1 MTSNNPYRS
10 IFLYGSRVYGT
21 AKEDSDKDFIL
32 IKEDGEKEQF
42 SHQMLFDV
50 TYENTVYSIVEF
62 QKLLDDHEIS
72 ALECYFL
79 PKEFRLKDSA
89 IFSFVLDKA
98 KLRHSLSK
106 KSSNS
111 WVKAKKK
118 FEVEADRDIYAGK
131 KSLFHSFRILDF
143 GIQIATTGKINDYGS
158 QNSLFKEIMRNT
170 SEVWED
176 YQSLYKEKY
185 NHLST
190 VFKKVAPK

>member
-1 MTSNNPYRS
+1 MIDSKPYLS

-21 AKEDSDKDFIL
+21 AKENSDKDFIL
-32 IKEDGEKEQF
+32 IKEDGEKEQY

-50 TYENTVYSIVEF
+50 PYEWTVYSIADF

-79 PKEFRLKDSA
+79 PEEFRLKDNA
-89 IFSFVLDKA
+89 IFSFTLDKA

-118 FEVEADRDIYAGK
+118 FEVEADRDIYVGK

-143 GIQIATTGKINDYGS
+143 GIQIATTGKISDYGS
-158 QNSLFKEIMRNT
+158 QNSLYKEIMRNT
-170 SEVWED
+170 SEIWED
-176 YQSLYKEKY
+176 YQFLYKEKY
-185 NHLST
+185 NQLST
-190 VFKKVAPK
+190 LFKKVAPK